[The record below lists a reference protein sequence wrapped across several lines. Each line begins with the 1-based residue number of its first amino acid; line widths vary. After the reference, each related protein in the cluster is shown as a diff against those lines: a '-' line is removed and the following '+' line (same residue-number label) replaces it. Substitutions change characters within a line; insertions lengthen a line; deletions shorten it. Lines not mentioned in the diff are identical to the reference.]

1 VWEPYGSHTILMN
14 FVLPIGMGGAAHSI
28 LKDKICEVDM
38 TTYIIRRLLLVPVL
52 LFGVTVL
59 IFGMLQFLSPV
70 ERSALYVRDIPKNE
84 NAINGIIKQYGLDK
98 PIYVQYWRWLVGHT
112 DPTTGVRKGGILF
125 GDFGYSR
132 TASQPVSDL
141 IRTRFPNT
149 LDLTLW
155 AVAPVIFIGI
165 WLGVQAAVHQ
175 NGFIDQAAR
184 IFSIIGTSFPTF
196 VFGLLMLLIFY
207 ANLQWFPPGRLSDWA
222 SQVVFAKSFHHYTSL
237 LTIDSLL
244 NGRFDIF
251 WDALRHMLMPILT
264 LSYISWA
271 TFVRVTRS
279 SMLETLRQEYV
290 TTARAKGLKEK
301 TVIFKHA
308 QPNAMIPVVTLA
320 GFQVIGLLG
329 GVVITETVFN
339 FPGIGQAAAN
349 AAAQLDV
356 VTVLGFAI
364 FNGLILIVANLVVD
378 VLYAVVDPRVR
389 LS

>member
-1 VWEPYGSHTILMN
+1 ML
-14 FVLPIGMGGAAHSI
+14 
-28 LKDKICEVDM
+28 
-38 TTYIIRRLLLVPVL
+38 TYIIRRLLLVPLL

-84 NAINGIIKQYGLDK
+84 NAINGIIKIYGLDK
-98 PIYVQYWRWLVGHT
+98 PIYVQYWRWIVGT
-112 DPTTGVRKGGILF
+112 VNETNGKRVGGIIY

-132 TASQPVSDL
+132 TASQPVVSL

-149 LDLTLW
+149 LDLTIW
-155 AVAPVIFIGI
+155 AVAPVILVGI

-175 NGFIDQAAR
+175 NGVIDQAAR
-184 IFSIIGTSFPTF
+184 IFSIVGTSFPTF
-196 VFGLLMLLIFY
+196 VFGLLMLMIFY
-207 ANLQWFPPGRLSDWA
+207 ANLQWFPPGRSSDWA
-222 SQVVFAKSFHHYTSL
+222 NQIINSPAFHHYTSL
-237 LTIDSLL
+237 LTFDSLL
-244 NGRFDIF
+244 NGRLDIF
-251 WDALRHMLMPILT
+251 WDTIRHMLMPILT

-271 TFVRVTRS
+271 TFLRVTRS
-279 SMLETLRQEYV
+279 SMLETLRMEYV
-290 TTARAKGLKEK
+290 TTARAKGLSEHD
-301 TVIFKHA
+301 VIFKHA

-320 GFQVIGLLG
+320 GLQVVLLLG

-339 FPGIGQAAAN
+339 YPGIGQAAAN

-356 VTVLGFAI
+356 ITVLGFAL
-364 FNGLILIVANLVVD
+364 FDGFILIVANLVVD